1 MLLEEKEVEE
11 GRYEMLDQQG
21 SPNQRDMQVLVW
33 VAVRK
38 RRLWIQHLV
47 EETNASIRSYK
58 ATRKWKHLLRISP
71 LKRKKDWKT
80 RTTVKRQRSG
90 PMLNTNFDI
99 YRQTGLLAE
108 EFLQIF
114 KLVEE
119 DLRRPRTGRT
129 VRPYAN
135 QLVDR
140 ARLGLVLTFLRK
152 GQDYNISSEW
162 GVSPSYGTREVRFI
176 IPILASRLSFLKL
189 PKQWPMYS
197 FEKVVGAID
206 CSSHFRNRVH
216 PNNHDYYR
224 GDKGAHFLS
233 AQMVCGLTG
242 QIYDVA
248 IFIGRVNDQMAFSL
262 TWQDLL
268 DREGIFL
275 LADGGYSDIR
285 LITPSKME
293 DKLWNNAQKSLRSVV
308 EHVNSIVHNFRYA
321 TVKVRGHSPELQA
334 WSLRVIYNLAAMIL
348 DKYPLRSDLFL
359 AGSHGL

>member
-140 ARLGLVLTFLRK
+140 ARLGLV
-152 GQDYNISSEW
+152 
-162 GVSPSYGTREVRFI
+162 
-176 IPILASRLSFLKL
+176 
-189 PKQWPMYS
+189 
-197 FEKVVGAID
+197 
-206 CSSHFRNRVH
+206 
-216 PNNHDYYR
+216 
-224 GDKGAHFLS
+224 
-233 AQMVCGLTG
+233 
-242 QIYDVA
+242 
-248 IFIGRVNDQMAFSL
+248 
-262 TWQDLL
+262 
-268 DREGIFL
+268 
-275 LADGGYSDIR
+275 
-285 LITPSKME
+285 
-293 DKLWNNAQKSLRSVV
+293 
-308 EHVNSIVHNFRYA
+308 
-321 TVKVRGHSPELQA
+321 
-334 WSLRVIYNLAAMIL
+334 
-348 DKYPLRSDLFL
+348 
-359 AGSHGL
+359 